1 MSKPKNQAEEQ
12 LNELIKGKAPEEFL
26 GNEGLLKQLTKALI
40 ERARRRITL
49 DMKRIPLREIT
60 QVILEMGKVA
70 RSSQRRLWNHRVGS
84 SWR

>member
-1 MSKPKNQAEEQ
+1 MSKPKNQVEEQ
-12 LNELIKGKAPEEFL
+12 LNELIKGKTPEEFL

-60 QVILEMGKVA
+60 PATQEMVRVA
-70 RSSQRRLWNHRVGS
+70 KS
-84 SWR
+84 